1 MDGIMSNVKV
11 RNNVNVLGDPK
22 APSVVLA
29 HGFGCDQTMWR
40 FLVPEL
46 VKTHQVILFD
56 YTGSGQSTIADFSS
70 KKYSRLEG
78 YAQDIVDI
86 IDFLSI
92 KDVVVIGHSVSAI
105 IAGLA
110 SIKVPDVISKIVMIC
125 PSPCFA
131 NDLPDY
137 EGGFERQD
145 LENLL
150 SLMDKN
156 YVDWANYLA
165 PLVMGESN
173 SGELTDELLSSFYKL
188 EPLVAKTFARATF
201 LSDYREMLPKIS
213 AKTLILQ
220 SSSDKLVTEDVTKF
234 MHQHIANSKLVVVD
248 AVGHCLHMTH
258 SETIIRSIL
267 NFLQV
272 NNQNPNDSNVD
283 ALNNYCSGHFIVD
296 KNKQFLTANTYMN
309 RLFDAESGN
318 LVGQPISK
326 YLTHAANFYLNTH
339 IYPLLAV
346 KGEIEETH
354 LSWLNHNAEE
364 IPVVVNISLAA
375 DGISYWSLFKGTNHH
390 RLYSELVE
398 TKEQLV
404 IQNKSLHILASTDFL
419 TGLLNRR
426 ELLRQANIIDS
437 QMRRSASSFAVLTL
451 DIDFF
456 KNVNDTY
463 GHQAGDKVLK
473 HVASQLIQ
481 GRRTNDLVARVGGE
495 EFVLILP
502 DVEEEDGFIIAE
514 NIRERVASQTVDSIS
529 VTVSI
534 GLVVSKGSAR
544 ANIDR
549 LLLMSDNGLL
559 ESKRTGRNKTVV
571 VNAP

>member
-1 MDGIMSNVKV
+1 MNNVKV

-40 FLVPEL
+40 FLVPDL

-56 YTGSGQSTIADFSS
+56 YTGSGQSTITDFST

-105 IAGLA
+105 IAALA
-110 SIKVPDVISKIVMIC
+110 SIKVPDVISKIVMVC
-125 PSPCFA
+125 PSPCFV
-131 NDLPDY
+131 NDLPSY

-150 SLMDKN
+150 TLMDKN
-156 YVDWANYLA
+156 RVDWANYLA
-165 PLVMGESN
+165 PLVLGESN
-173 SGELTDELLSSFYKL
+173 SEALSDELLGSFYKL
-188 EPLVAKTFARATF
+188 EPLVAKTFAKATF
-201 LSDYREMLPKIS
+201 LSDYRQILPKIN

-220 SSSDKLVTEDVTKF
+220 SSSDKLVTEDVIKY
-234 MHQHIANSKLVVVD
+234 MHQHITNSKLVVVD

-258 SETIIRSIL
+258 SEMIIRPIL
-267 NFLQV
+267 NFLQIDSHSS
-272 NNQNPNDSNVD
+272 NNTNIEV
-283 ALNNYCSGHFIVD
+283 LNNYCSGHFVVG
-296 KNKQFLTANTYMN
+296 KNKQFLAVNKYMN
-309 RLFDAESGN
+309 RLFDADSAS

-326 YLTHAANFYLNTH
+326 YLSHAANFYVNTH

-346 KGEIEETH
+346 KGEIEEAH

-364 IPVVVNISLAA
+364 IPVVVNINLAA
-375 DGISYWSLFKGTNHH
+375 DGISYWSLFKSTNHH

-404 IQNKSLHILASTDFL
+404 IQNKSLHKLASTDFL

-426 ELLRQANIIDS
+426 ELLRQATIIDS
-437 QMRRSASSFAVLTL
+437 QMRRSASSFAVLAL

-456 KNVNDTY
+456 KKVNDTH
-463 GHQAGDKVLK
+463 GHQVGDKVLK
-473 HVASQLIQ
+473 HVASQLMQ

-502 DVEEEDGFIIAE
+502 DVDEKGAFIIAE
-514 NIRERVASQTVDSIS
+514 NIRERVASQAVDSIS

-534 GLVVSKGSAR
+534 GVVVSKPSKR
-544 ANIDR
+544 TDIDG

-559 ESKRTGRNKTVV
+559 ESKRGGRNKTVV
-571 VNAP
+571 VNAPLI

>member
-1 MDGIMSNVKV
+1 MNNVKV

-40 FLVPEL
+40 FLVPDL

-56 YTGSGQSTIADFSS
+56 YTGSGQSTLTDFST
-70 KKYSRLEG
+70 KKYYRLEG

-105 IAGLA
+105 IAALA
-110 SIKVPDVISKIVMIC
+110 SIKIPDVISKIVMVC
-125 PSPCFA
+125 PSPCFV
-131 NDLPDY
+131 NDLPGY

-150 SLMDKN
+150 TLMDKN
-156 YVDWANYLA
+156 RVDWANYLA
-165 PLVMGESN
+165 PLVLGESN
-173 SGELTDELLSSFYKL
+173 SEALSDELLGSFYKL

-201 LSDYREMLPKIS
+201 LSDYRQILPKIN

-220 SSSDKLVTEDVTKF
+220 SSSDKLVTEDVIKY
-234 MHQHIANSKLVVVD
+234 MHQHITNSKLVVVD
-248 AVGHCLHMTH
+248 ADGHCLHMTH
-258 SETIIRSIL
+258 SEMIIRPIL
-267 NFLQV
+267 NFLQIDSHSP
-272 NNQNPNDSNVD
+272 NNTNIKV
-283 ALNNYCSGHFIVD
+283 LNNYCSGHFVVG
-296 KNKQFLTANTYMN
+296 KNKHFLAANKYMN
-309 RLFDAESGN
+309 RLFDADSAS

-326 YLTHAANFYLNTH
+326 YLTHAANFYVNTH
-339 IYPLLAV
+339 VYPLLAV

-404 IQNKSLHILASTDFL
+404 IQNQSLHILASTDFL

-426 ELLRQANIIDS
+426 ELLRQATIIDS
-437 QMRRSASSFAVLTL
+437 QMRRSASSFAVLAL

-456 KNVNDTY
+456 KKVNDTH
-463 GHQAGDKVLK
+463 GHQVGDKVLK
-473 HVASQLIQ
+473 HVASQLMQ
-481 GRRTNDLVARVGGE
+481 GRRANDLVARVGGE

-502 DVEEEDGFIIAE
+502 DVEEKDAFIIAE
-514 NIRERVASQTVDSIS
+514 IIRERVASQAVDSIS

-534 GLVVSKGSAR
+534 GVVVSMPSKR
-544 ANIDR
+544 ADIDG

-559 ESKRTGRNKTVV
+559 ESKRGGRNKTVV
-571 VNAP
+571 VNAPLI

>member
-1 MDGIMSNVKV
+1 MNNVKV

-40 FLVPEL
+40 FLVPDL

-56 YTGSGQSTIADFSS
+56 YTGSGQSTITDFST

-105 IAGLA
+105 IAALA
-110 SIKVPDVISKIVMIC
+110 SIKVPDVISKIVMVC
-125 PSPCFA
+125 PSPCFV
-131 NDLPDY
+131 NDLPSY

-150 SLMDKN
+150 TLMDKN
-156 YVDWANYLA
+156 RVDWANYLA
-165 PLVMGESN
+165 PLVLGESN
-173 SGELTDELLSSFYKL
+173 SEALSDELLGSFYKL
-188 EPLVAKTFARATF
+188 EPLVAKTFAKATF
-201 LSDYREMLPKIS
+201 LSDYRQILPKIN

-220 SSSDKLVTEDVTKF
+220 SSSDKLVTEDVIKY
-234 MHQHIANSKLVVVD
+234 MHQHITNSKLVVVD

-258 SETIIRSIL
+258 SEMIIRPIL
-267 NFLQV
+267 NFLQIDSHSS
-272 NNQNPNDSNVD
+272 NNTNIEV
-283 ALNNYCSGHFIVD
+283 LNNYCSGHFVVG
-296 KNKQFLTANTYMN
+296 KNKQFLAVNKYMN
-309 RLFDAESGN
+309 RLFDADSAS

-326 YLTHAANFYLNTH
+326 YLSHAANFYVNTH

-346 KGEIEETH
+346 KGEIEEAH

-364 IPVVVNISLAA
+364 IPVVVNINLAA
-375 DGISYWSLFKGTNHH
+375 DGISYWSLFKSTNHH

-426 ELLRQANIIDS
+426 ELLRQATIIDS
-437 QMRRSASSFAVLTL
+437 QMRRSASSFAVLAL

-456 KNVNDTY
+456 KKVNDTH
-463 GHQAGDKVLK
+463 GHQVGDKVLK
-473 HVASQLIQ
+473 HVASQLMQ

-502 DVEEEDGFIIAE
+502 DVDEKGAFIIAE
-514 NIRERVASQTVDSIS
+514 NIRERVASQAVDSIS

-534 GLVVSKGSAR
+534 GVVVSKPSKR
-544 ANIDR
+544 TDIDG

-559 ESKRTGRNKTVV
+559 ESKRGGRNKTVV
-571 VNAP
+571 VNAPLI

>member
-1 MDGIMSNVKV
+1 MNNVKV

-40 FLVPEL
+40 FLVPDL

-56 YTGSGQSTIADFSS
+56 YTGSGQSIITDFST

-105 IAGLA
+105 IAALA
-110 SIKVPDVISKIVMIC
+110 SIKVPDVISKIVMVC
-125 PSPCFA
+125 PSPCFV
-131 NDLPDY
+131 NDLPSY
-137 EGGFERQD
+137 AGGFERQD

-150 SLMDKN
+150 TLMDKN
-156 YVDWANYLA
+156 RVDWANYLA
-165 PLVMGESN
+165 PLVLGESN
-173 SGELTDELLSSFYKL
+173 SEALSDELLGSFYKL

-201 LSDYREMLPKIS
+201 LSDYRQILPKIS

-220 SSSDKLVTEDVTKF
+220 SSSDKLVTEDVTKY

-258 SETIIRSIL
+258 SEMIIRPIL
-267 NFLQV
+267 NFLEIDSHSP
-272 NNQNPNDSNVD
+272 NNTNIEG
-283 ALNNYCSGHFIVD
+283 LNNYCSGHFIVD
-296 KNKQFLTANTYMN
+296 KNKQFLVANTYMN
-309 RLFDAESGN
+309 RLFDADLAN

-326 YLTHAANFYLNTH
+326 YLSHATNFYVNNY

-346 KGEIEETH
+346 NGEIQETH

-364 IPVVVNISLAA
+364 IPVVVNINLAA
-375 DGISYWSLFKGTNHH
+375 DGRSYWSLFKSTNHH

-426 ELLRQANIIDS
+426 ELLRQATIIDS
-437 QMRRSASSFAVLTL
+437 QMRRSASSFAVLAL

-456 KNVNDTY
+456 KKVNDTH
-463 GHQAGDKVLK
+463 GHQVGDKVLK
-473 HVASQLIQ
+473 HVASQLMQ

-502 DVEEEDGFIIAE
+502 DVDEKGAFIIAE
-514 NIRERVASQTVDSIS
+514 NIRERVASQAVDSIS

-534 GLVVSKGSAR
+534 GVGVSKPSKR
-544 ANIDR
+544 TDIDG

-559 ESKRTGRNKTVV
+559 ESKRGGRNKTVV
-571 VNAP
+571 VNAPLI